1 MRMALHY
8 DVAQALRFAY
18 RNNMVEI
25 AQCLEKFEQD
35 KSRLKDAERTSDHR
49 RGSPTWSRRYL
60 D

>member
-1 MRMALHY
+1 MALHY

-35 KSRLKDAERTSDHR
+35 KSRLKDASEQAITKGLADMEQAI
-49 RGSPTWSRRYL
+49 Y
-60 D
+60 